1 MSTQH
6 NHVDFIL
13 VQVLG
18 IMRVKKHEQTL
29 FQILNINS
37 YLDKFFKK
45 LRLENFNIWY
55 SAKN

>member
-13 VQVLG
+13 VRVLG
-18 IMRVKKHEQTL
+18 IMRVKRHEQIL

-37 YLDKFFKK
+37 YLDKVFKK
-45 LRLENFNIWY
+45 LRLENFNI
-55 SAKN
+55 

>member
-45 LRLENFNIWY
+45 LRLENFNI
-55 SAKN
+55 